1 MKRLSLLILI
11 LSLSCAK
18 TSSEAPET
26 TSVRSNA
33 RSGWTT
39 DEQHAS
45 TPITSGKNGAA
56 NQDSAPK
63 IDEDKFALIVAVGD
77 YDPSTGWSNLSSN
90 KDVPLIK
97 AALSMQGFD
106 TVNNVRVIRDR
117 EATKEGIQDAVRKHL
132 VANAKPGAVMVFH
145 YSGHGQQ
152 VFDDNGDEKDGYDEA
167 LVPYDAPMVY
177 SDASYRGEKHLRDDE
192 LGGLFIDVRERLGPS
207 GDLIVVL
214 DACHSGTATRG
225 LGKARGTLV
234 KMEPPSYTPT
244 AGDQTGWIAAENVA
258 ELSPMVVI
266 SAASADQLNYEAQDE
281 NGEWVGS
288 LSLAVS
294 KTLSTLDADASY
306 RGLFDKVMLEMSSLA
321 PRQTPQIEGD
331 INRKIL
337 AGKAVPK
344 LDYYTVVDRFDKRN
358 FAINGGQLHSIFEGS
373 RVLLY
378 DIDVEDTSAVAPKAS
393 GLVVESYLQESDIE
407 LDGELSEEELRNSW
421 VFISD
426 RNFGKMKVN
435 LQVDVRNN
443 AAFQRILQAEFD
455 KVPLIEVVDAV
466 PDLLVEMNNDFTK
479 SRGTNALQIITSND
493 YVLYEGTVNDRNQ
506 PAIAREVIET
516 AISYA
521 QTAYLRDLAMAQ
533 EDIKVRF
540 ELIPIEV
547 EKRGRGTYEKSR
559 ISLADK
565 IGADGVLV
573 LNEGDHFKVKFINE
587 GRKKAYISL
596 LDIQPDNVVNL
607 IIPGEQET
615 AEEYVVAAKDSL
627 ELSYIFEIGK
637 PYGVE
642 VFKLIATEEPVN
654 LGPIVTNRGGS
665 TARGEVADRRGGGQV
680 HPLEELLIN
689 SYKAEDGE
697 NTRSTTTT
705 NVPPSSG
712 HIENLVFRITEAKE

>member
-1 MKRLSLLILI
+1 MGVLF
-11 LSLSCAK
+11 
-18 TSSEAPET
+18 TE
-26 TSVRSNA
+26 VR
-33 RSGWTT
+33 
-39 DEQHAS
+39 Q
-45 TPITSGKNGAA
+45 
-56 NQDSAPK
+56 
-63 IDEDKFALIVAVGD
+63 
-77 YDPSTGWSNLSSN
+77 
-90 KDVPLIK
+90 
-97 AALSMQGFD
+97 
-106 TVNNVRVIRDR
+106 
-117 EATKEGIQDAVRKHL
+117 
-132 VANAKPGAVMVFH
+132 
-145 YSGHGQQ
+145 
-152 VFDDNGDEKDGYDEA
+152 
-167 LVPYDAPMVY
+167 
-177 SDASYRGEKHLRDDE
+177 
-192 LGGLFIDVRERLGPS
+192 RLGPS

-225 LGKARGTLV
+225 LGRARGT
-234 KMEPPSYTPT
+234 KIKFEPPSYTPT
-244 AGDQTGWIAAENVA
+244 EGDQSDGWNEAGTADA
-258 ELSPMVVI
+258 LSPMVVI
-266 SAASADQLNYEAQDE
+266 SASSADELNYEAQDE
-281 NGEWVGS
+281 NGEWVGP
-288 LSLAVS
+288 LSLAFS
-294 KTLSTLDADASY
+294 KTLSSLDAEASY

-337 AGKAVPK
+337 AGKALPR
-344 LDYYTVVDRFDKRN
+344 LDYFTVVARFNNKN

-373 RVLLY
+373 RVVVY

-393 GLVVESYLQESDIE
+393 GTVVESYLQESDIE
-407 LDGELSEEELRNSW
+407 LDKALSDEELRNSW
-421 VFISD
+421 VFISEK
-426 RNFGKMKVN
+426 NFGKMQVN
-435 LQVDVRNN
+435 LQLDLRNN
-443 AAFQRILQAEFD
+443 PGFQHALQAELD
-455 KVPLIEVVDAV
+455 KVPLIEVVDSA
-466 PDLLVEMNNDFTK
+466 PDLVVEMNNEFTK

-493 YVLYEGTVNDRNQ
+493 YVLYEGTVNDQNQ
-506 PAIAREVIET
+506 PAIAGEVIET

-559 ISLADK
+559 IPLADK

-587 GRKKAYISL
+587 GRKNAYISL
-596 LDIQPDNVVNL
+596 LDIQPDNIVNL
-607 IIPGEQET
+607 IIPGEKET

-654 LGPIVTNRGGS
+654 LSPIVTNRGGDA
-665 TARGEVADRRGGGQV
+665 ARGEIVGRRGGGKV

-697 NTRSTTTT
+697 NTRSTITT

-712 HIENLVFRITEAKE
+712 HIENLVFRIEAANQ